1 MGSLVRGGASSLLR
15 QHVQRKSCRLGW
27 GAGAG
32 LAGGQAQ
39 AGGDSKRTSVKLVR
53 VKTRGDSGADPMA
66 KVRAGSHVA
75 LVGTAYNP

>member
-1 MGSLVRGGASSLLR
+1 M
-15 QHVQRKSCRLGW
+15 
-27 GAGAG
+27 
-32 LAGGQAQ
+32 AGGQAQ